1 MDKLTLIK
9 VGGKIVE
16 EQETLSRLLA
26 VFAAIPGR
34 KVLVH
39 GGGRSATAMASRL
52 GIESRMVGGRRITDK
67 SMLEVVTMVY
77 GGLVNK
83 NIVAGLQ
90 AVGVNALG
98 MTGADMNILLSDK
111 RPAGEVD
118 YGYVGDVRHADGK
131 ALTGLIEM
139 GVVPVIAPLTHDGK
153 GFMLNTNADT
163 MAGETAK
170 ALAPYYDVSLV
181 YCFEKKGVLRDE
193 KDDESVIP
201 EIDFS
206 LFQEYREKGI
216 IQGGMIPKLENAFE
230 AIRHVVCEVIITRAD
245 SIGQK
250 DRGTRIVG

>member
-1 MDKLTLIK
+1 M
-9 VGGKIVE
+9 
-16 EQETLSRLLA
+16 
-26 VFAAIPGR
+26 
-34 KVLVH
+34 
-39 GGGRSATAMASRL
+39 
-52 GIESRMVGGRRITDK
+52 
-67 SMLEVVTMVY
+67 
-77 GGLVNK
+77 
-83 NIVAGLQ
+83 
-90 AVGVNALG
+90 
-98 MTGADMNILLSDK
+98 
-111 RPAGEVD
+111 
-118 YGYVGDVRHADGK
+118 RHAAAT

-153 GFMLNTNADT
+153 GSMLNTNADT

-230 AIRHVVCEVIITRAD
+230 AIRHGVCEVILTPAD
-245 SIGQK
+245 CHRQK
-250 DRGTRIVG
+250 ARGPTLAR